1 MYGCESWTIK
11 QAERRRIDAFE
22 LWCWRRLL
30 RVPWTARIQP
40 VNPKGN
46 QFWIFIGRTD
56 AEVETPILSI
66 LMWRTDSFEKTLM
79 LGKIEGGRRRGQ
91 WGWDGWMA
99 SLTQWTW
106 VWVGSGIWWWIGKP
120 GMLQSMG
127 SQRVRH
133 NWVTKLNWCLVL
145 SVSQGKWQQVAY
157 LQISDAGKP
166 ASSPLAG
173 SGWAGMSRGGSRLFL
188 GHPLLP
194 SQAWLCSPNF
204 WSHFCYFRGSL
215 FFAGVADKAQ
225 ALDQISFV
233 SSPVLPT
240 TWSWASLLPS
250 QSFSFSIYKMSR
262 NDTQSQKAG

>member
-1 MYGCESWTIK
+1 MTNLDSILKSRDITLPTKIHLVKAMGFPVVMYGCESWTIK
-11 QAERRRIDAFE
+11 KVERWRTDAFE
-22 LWCWRRLL
+22 LRCWRRLL

-79 LGKIEGGRRRGQ
+79 MGKIVGGRRRGQ

-99 SLTQWTW
+99 SLTHWTW
-106 VWVGSGIWWWIGKP
+106 VWVGSGIWWWTGKP

-133 NWVTKLNWCLVL
+133 NWVAKLNWCLVL
-145 SVSQGKWQQVAY
+145 NVSQGRWRQVAY

-166 ASSPLAG
+166 ASSSLAG
-173 SGWAGMSRGGSRLFL
+173 SGWAGMNRGGSRLFL

-194 SQAWLCSPNF
+194 SQA
-204 WSHFCYFRGSL
+204 
-215 FFAGVADKAQ
+215 
-225 ALDQISFV
+225 
-233 SSPVLPT
+233 
-240 TWSWASLLPS
+240 
-250 QSFSFSIYKMSR
+250 
-262 NDTQSQKAG
+262 